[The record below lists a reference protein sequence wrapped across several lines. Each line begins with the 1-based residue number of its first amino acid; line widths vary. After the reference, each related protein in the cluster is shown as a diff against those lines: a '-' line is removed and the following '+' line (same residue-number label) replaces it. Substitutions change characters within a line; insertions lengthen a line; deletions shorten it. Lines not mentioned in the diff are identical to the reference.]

1 MSSFKHRSRAL
12 LIGTVLAFL
21 CGAPALADDTEIF
34 LGQNNSGVKP
44 NILFILDTSG
54 SMDTDVV
61 TENAPFDPLQT
72 YTGSCRSDRVYWV
85 RDDGNPILPPDC
97 GSAAWFSASNFKCKT
112 ARDVFATT
120 GYYSATRAGQYSSTN
135 SRWEQIRS
143 SVTNQDVECRA
154 DAGIDGD
161 GVNLTRLWARD
172 SSAKWTA
179 NSSNQI
185 TWNANNTN
193 RNYIFYSYNYLNWY
207 NNPATFTT
215 KSRLETV
222 QDVASSLL
230 QNLSGVNVGLM
241 RYSNNNNNGCDD
253 TSSAEGGMVTFAMSD
268 IDAGSNRT
276 NVINTLKAYNASG
289 CTPLSETLYEATQY
303 FRGQTWDY
311 GKNSYSKPGTPLHS
325 VSGSLLA
332 DGKTYKTPIQY
343 SCQKNYIVYLTD
355 GEPTA
360 DTSADTKIQNLPDF
374 KSLVAAQCDGS
385 GDGHCLDDLA
395 QYLNK
400 EDLAPN
406 LQGKQNV
413 TSYWI
418 GFGPEVTGSK
428 LLQTTATRG
437 GGAFYSADNTV
448 GLTAVLSSIVTE
460 ILRTNTTFT
469 APSVSV
475 NAFNRTQ
482 TLSDLYVSVFRP
494 DQTYRWPGNVKKY
507 RVVDGEITDADGK
520 AAVDPTTGF
529 FDSSARSFWSAAAD
543 GPDVGSGGAAHREPI
558 PAQRKVYTNI
568 ETGNNNLWQGNNVV
582 SVTNPLLTDALL
594 LTGVAGAP
602 THDDLINWALG
613 QDVQDADLDDD
624 TTEPRYD
631 MGDPLHAKPAVVIY
645 GGSAGSPNI
654 DDAVIYTPTNDGYL
668 HAFDAV
674 TGNELW
680 AFIPQDQLDDLRGIY
695 KNTTVNS
702 KHYALDAEVR
712 VLKYD
717 VNQNGIVEPGQGDKV
732 LLFFGQGRG
741 GSNYYA
747 LDVTTKD
754 QPKML
759 WTDGPVQ
766 LPGIGQTWSAP
777 IVTRVNIQ
785 GATQN
790 SQKIVLMFAG
800 GYDDTQDT
808 NTQNTDTV
816 GNSIFIIDALT
827 GARLWRGSDTAGN
840 QQFAKMNY
848 SIPSNLAVLDL
859 DGDTFADRIYVGD
872 TGGQLWRFDINNGN
886 VAGSLMAGGVI
897 ANLGAANPAG
907 GNPGTPPMSKTRRFY
922 SAPDVALIHRRG
934 RPTFFNV
941 ALGSGYRGHPLN
953 NQVQDRF
960 YSIRDYNPLT
970 TFATQALFDSAYS
983 VVTTDTDAN
992 TLTDVTNI
1000 TDQVAPTVADTAKG
1014 WKLELRLPGGYV
1026 GEKVLAE
1033 SRTFNNKIF
1042 FPTYIPSSAA
1052 AADPCA
1058 PAGGS
1063 NRAYIV
1069 SVIDGS
1075 PVIDQDGTNTDTN
1088 GDGIPDLTLADRY
1101 SVLRQGGIAPEI
1113 AFLFPGRDP
1122 NNPMP
1127 PPTDPNGP
1135 TNPND
1140 PTQTMQ
1146 GQDPVVC
1153 LSGAE
1158 VLNAC
1163 VGFNARIKTFW
1174 RESDAP

>member
-12 LIGTVLAFL
+12 LIGTVLAFM

-34 LGQNNSGVKP
+34 LGQNNTGVKP

-61 TENAPFDPLQT
+61 TENAPYDPLQI
-72 YTGSCRSDRVYWV
+72 YGGSCRSDRVYWV
-85 RDDGNPILPPDC
+85 RDDGTPILPPTC
-97 GSAAWFSASNFKCKT
+97 EAASYVSATNFKCKT
-112 ARDVFATT
+112 ARDVFPVA
-120 GYYSATRAGQYSSTN
+120 GFYSATRAAQFSTIN
-135 SRWEQIRS
+135 TRWEQLRS
-143 SVTNQDVECRA
+143 TTTTLDVECRA

-172 SSAKWTA
+172 NATKWTA
-179 NSSNQI
+179 NSGNQI

-207 NNPATFTT
+207 NNPSTFTS

-253 TSSAEGGMVTFAMSD
+253 TTSAEGGMVTFAVSD
-268 IDAGSNRT
+268 IDAGTNRT
-276 NVINTLKAYNASG
+276 DVINTLKSYNASG
-289 CTPLSETLYEATQY
+289 CTPLSETLYEANQY
-303 FRGQTWDY
+303 FSGQVWDY
-311 GKNSYSKPGTPLHS
+311 GKNAMSKPGTSSPS
-325 VSGSLLA
+325 VAASRLA
-332 DGKTYKTPIQY
+332 DGKTYKTPMQF

-360 DTSADTKIQNLPDF
+360 DTTADAKIQGLPGF
-374 KSLVAAQCDGS
+374 NTVVGAQCDGT

-395 QYLNK
+395 QYMYK
-400 EDLAPN
+400 EDLQPN
-406 LQGKQNV
+406 MPGNQNV

-418 GFGPEVTGSK
+418 GFGPDVTGSA
-428 LLQTTATRG
+428 LLQTTAQRG
-437 GGAFYSADNTV
+437 GGQFYNAENTV

-494 DQTYRWPGNVKKY
+494 NSTYRWPGNVKKY
-507 RVVDGEITDADGK
+507 RVANGEIGDANGN
-520 AAVDPTTGF
+520 AAVDPNTGF
-529 FDSSARSFWSAAAD
+529 FADTALSYWSASPDGAD
-543 GPDVGSGGAAHREPI
+543 VSAGGAAHHEPV

-568 ETGNNNLWQGNNVV
+568 ESGNNNLWTGSNVV
-582 SVTNPLLTDALL
+582 SVTNPLLTDAVLG
-594 LTGVAGAP
+594 TGVAGAP
-602 THDDLINWALG
+602 AHDDLINWALG
-613 QDVQDADLDDD
+613 QDVQDADLDSD
-624 TTEPRYD
+624 TTEARED

-645 GGSAGSPNI
+645 GGSTGSPNI

-668 HAFDAV
+668 HAFNAL
-674 TGNELW
+674 TGDELW
-680 AFIPQDQLDDLRGIY
+680 AYIPYDQLDDIRGIY
-695 KNTTVNS
+695 TNTTVNT

-717 VNQNGIVEPGQGDKV
+717 VNQNGIVEPAQGDKV
-732 LLFFGQGRG
+732 ILFFGQGRG

-747 LDVTTKD
+747 LDVTVKD

-759 WTDGPVQ
+759 WTLGPAQ
-766 LPGIGQTWSAP
+766 LTGIGQTWSAP

-785 GATQN
+785 GVSQN

-808 NTQNTDTV
+808 GTLNTDNL
-816 GNSIFIIDALT
+816 GNGLYVVDALT
-827 GARLWRGSDTAGN
+827 GALLWRGSQTTGN
-840 QQFAKMNY
+840 QTFAKMAY
-848 SIPSNLAVLDL
+848 SIPANLAVLDL

-872 TGGQLWRFDINNGN
+872 MGGQLWRFDISNGN
-886 VAGSLMAGGVI
+886 AQNALMAGGVI
-897 ANLGAANPAG
+897 ADLGAAQMTAPQ
-907 GNPGTPPMSKTRRFY
+907 PMASTRRFY
-922 SAPDVALIHRRG
+922 NGADVALIHRRG

-953 NQVQDRF
+953 AQVQDRF
-960 YSIRDYNPLT
+960 YSIRDYNALNKL
-970 TFATQALFDSAYS
+970 TQAQYDALT
-983 VVTTDTDAN
+983 VITDGV
-992 TLTDVTNI
+992 LSNI
-1000 TDQVAPTVADTAKG
+1000 TDQVAPTVADNAPG
-1014 WKLELRLPGGYV
+1014 WKLELRLPSGYI

-1058 PAGGS
+1058 PIGGT

-1069 SVIDGS
+1069 DVIDGS
-1075 PVIDQDGTNTDTN
+1075 PVIDQDGVNTDSN

-1101 SVLRQGGIAPEI
+1101 STLRQGGIAPEI

-1122 NNPMP
+1122 NNPTP
-1127 PPTDPNGP
+1127 PAYDPNNP
-1135 TNPND
+1135 PNPNAPQQD
-1140 PTQTMQ
+1140 MT

-1174 RESDAP
+1174 RESDAN

>member
-1 MSSFKHRSRAL
+1 MSSLKHRSRAL
-12 LIGTVLAFL
+12 LIGTVLAFA

-61 TENAPFDPLQT
+61 TENAPYDPAVT
-72 YTGSCRSDRVYWV
+72 YGGSCRSDRTYWV
-85 RDDGNPILPPDC
+85 RDDGTPILPPTC
-97 GSAAWFSASNFKCKT
+97 EAATWFNATNMKCKT
-112 ARDVFATT
+112 AKDAFLVAGF
-120 GYYSATRAGQYSSTN
+120 YSATRAAQFSTTN

-143 SVTNQDVECRA
+143 TVTNLDVECRA

-172 SSAKWTA
+172 SSAKWTS
-179 NSSNQI
+179 NSNNQI

-207 NNPATFTT
+207 NNPSTFTS

-222 QDVASSLL
+222 QEVASNLL
-230 QNLSGVNVGLM
+230 TNLTGVNVGLM

-253 TSSAEGGMVTFAMSD
+253 GTSAEGGMVTFAVSD
-268 IDAGSNRT
+268 IDAGTNRT
-276 NVINTLKAYNASG
+276 NVINTVKSYNASG
-289 CTPLSETLYEATQY
+289 CTPLSETLYEANQY
-303 FRGQTWDY
+303 FRGQVWDY
-311 GKNSYSKPGTPLHS
+311 GKNAMSKPGTSSPS
-325 VSGSLLA
+325 VAASRLA
-332 DGKTYKTPIQY
+332 DGKTYKTPMQY

-360 DTSADTKIQNLPDF
+360 DTSADAKIEGLPDF
-374 KSLVAAQCDGS
+374 KTVVGASCDGT

-395 QYLNK
+395 QYMYK
-400 EDLAPN
+400 EDLQPN
-406 LQGKQNV
+406 MPGNQNV

-418 GFGPEVTGSK
+418 GFGPDVTGSK

-437 GGAFYSADNTV
+437 GGQFYNADNTV

-494 DQTYRWPGNVKKY
+494 DRTYRWPGNVKKY
-507 RVVDGEITDADGK
+507 RVTNGDIVDADGK
-520 AAVDPTTGF
+520 KAVDPNTGF
-529 FDSSARSFWSAAAD
+529 FTDTARSYWSASPDGADVAA
-543 GPDVGSGGAAHREPI
+543 GGAAHREPI
-558 PAQRKVYTNI
+558 PTKRNLYTNI
-568 ETGNNNLWQGNNVV
+568 EAGNNNLWTGNDVI
-582 SVTNPLLTDALL
+582 SVTNPLITDAVLGV
-594 LTGVAGAP
+594 GVAGQP

-613 QDVQDADLDDD
+613 QDVQDADLDSD
-624 TTEPRYD
+624 TTEPRQD

-680 AFIPQDQLDDLRGIY
+680 AYIPFDQLDDIRGIY
-695 KNTTVNS
+695 KNTTVNT

-717 VNQNGIVEPGQGDKV
+717 VNQNGIVEPAQGDKV
-732 LLFFGQGRG
+732 FLFFGQGRG

-747 LDVTTKD
+747 LDVTVKD

-759 WTDGPVQ
+759 WTLGPAQ

-777 IVTRVNIQ
+777 IVTRVNVQ
-785 GATQN
+785 GVTQN
-790 SQKIVLMFAG
+790 SQKLVLVFAG

-808 NTQNTDTV
+808 YTQNTDTI
-816 GNSIFIIDALT
+816 GNSIYMVDLLT
-827 GARLWRGSDTAGN
+827 GSLLWRGSQTAGN
-840 QQFAKMNY
+840 QTFAKMQY
-848 SIPSNLAVLDL
+848 SIPSNLALLDL

-886 VAGSLMAGGVI
+886 AQNALLAGGVI
-897 ANLGAANPAG
+897 ADLGAAQMTAPQ
-907 GNPGTPPMSKTRRFY
+907 PMASTRRFY

-960 YSIRDYNPLT
+960 YSIRDYNALNK
-970 TFATQALFDSAYS
+970 FATQALFDAAMTAYG
-983 VVTTDTDAN
+983 VTTDTNVD
-992 TLTDVTNI
+992 NI
-1000 TDQVAPTVADTAKG
+1000 TDQVSPTIADNSRG

-1058 PAGGS
+1058 PIGGS

-1069 SVIDGS
+1069 DVIDGS
-1075 PVIDQDGTNTDTN
+1075 PVIDQDGTTTDSN

-1122 NNPMP
+1122 NNPNNP
-1127 PPTDPNGP
+1127 PIDPNNP
-1135 TNPND
+1135 PNPNA
-1140 PTQTMQ
+1140 PEQSMQ

-1174 RESDAP
+1174 RESDAN

>member
-12 LIGTVLAFL
+12 LIGTVLAFT
-21 CGAPALADDTEIF
+21 CGAPVLADDTEIF
-34 LGQNNSGVKP
+34 LGQNNTGVKP

-61 TENAPFDPLQT
+61 TENAPYDPLQI
-72 YTGSCRSDRVYWV
+72 YSGSCRSDRVYWV
-85 RDDGNPILPPDC
+85 RDDGTPILPPDC
-97 GSAAWFSASNFKCKT
+97 GVATWFSATNMKCK
-112 ARDVFATT
+112 AALDAFAIT
-120 GYYSATRAGQYSSTN
+120 GNYSATRAAQYAPGNT
-135 SRWEQIRS
+135 RWEQIRS
-143 SVTNQDVECRA
+143 TVTNQDVECRA
-154 DAGIDGD
+154 DAGIHGD

-172 SSAKWTA
+172 TSAKWTA
-179 NSSNQI
+179 TTANQI

-193 RNYIFYSYNYLNWY
+193 RNYLFYSYNYLNWY

-222 QDVASSLL
+222 QEVATNLL
-230 QNLSGVNVGLM
+230 TNVSGVNVGLM

-253 TSSAEGGMVTFAMSD
+253 TTSAEGGMVTFAMSD
-268 IDAGSNRT
+268 IDAGTNRT
-276 NVINTLKAYNASG
+276 SLINTVKSYNASG

-303 FRGQTWDY
+303 FRGQVWDY
-311 GKNSYSKPGTPLHS
+311 GKNAQSKPGTASPS
-325 VSGSLLA
+325 VAASRLA
-332 DGKTYKTPIQY
+332 DGKTYKTPMQY

-360 DTSADTKIQNLPDF
+360 DTSADAKITALPDF
-374 KSLVAAQCDGS
+374 NTLVGNSCDGS

-400 EDLAPN
+400 EDLQPSMP
-406 LQGKQNV
+406 GKQNV

-418 GFGPEVTGSK
+418 GFGPDVTGST
-428 LLQTTATRG
+428 LLQTTANRG
-437 GGAFYSADNTV
+437 GGQFYNADNTV
-448 GLTAVLSSIVTE
+448 GLSAVLTSIVTE

-494 DQTYRWPGNVKKY
+494 DGTYRWPGNVKKY
-507 RVVDGEITDADGK
+507 RVVDGEIRDANDQL
-520 AAVDPTTGF
+520 AVDPNTGF
-529 FDSSARSFWSAAAD
+529 FSTTARSYWSASAD
-543 GPDVGSGGAAHREPI
+543 GPDVSAGGAANREPD
-558 PAQRKVYTNI
+558 PNLRKIYTNI
-568 ETGNNNLWQGNNVV
+568 EAGNNNLWQGNNVV
-582 SVTNPLLTDALL
+582 SVTNPLITDAVL
-594 LTGVAGAP
+594 GVGVPGQP

-613 QDVQDADLDDD
+613 QDVQDADLDNND
-624 TTEPRYD
+624 TEARHD

-668 HAFDAV
+668 HAIDAP

-680 AFIPQDQLDDLRGIY
+680 AYIPQDLLDDIRGIY

-702 KHYALDAEVR
+702 KHYALDSEVR

-717 VNQNGIVEPGQGDKV
+717 VNQNGIVEAAQGDKV

-747 LDVTTKD
+747 LDVTTKA

-759 WTDGPVQ
+759 WTLGPVQ
-766 LPGIGQTWSAP
+766 LPGIGQSWSSP
-777 IVTRVNIQ
+777 IVTRVNVQ
-785 GATQN
+785 GVSQN
-790 SQKIVLMFAG
+790 SQKIALIFAA

-808 NTQNTDTV
+808 YTQNTDTV
-816 GNSIFIIDALT
+816 GNGVYIVDALT
-827 GARLWRGSDTAGN
+827 GARLWRGSQAAGD
-840 QQFAKMNY
+840 QTFAKMAY
-848 SIPSNLAVLDL
+848 SIPSNLTVLDL
-859 DGDTFADRIYVGD
+859 DGDTFADRVYVGD
-872 TGGQLWRFDINNGN
+872 TGGQLWRFDITNGN
-886 VAGSLMAGGVI
+886 AANALVAGGVI
-897 ANLGAANPAG
+897 ADLGAASLTAPQ
-907 GNPGTPPMSKTRRFY
+907 PMSATRRFY
-922 SAPDVALIHRRG
+922 SAPDVALIRRRG
-934 RPTFFNV
+934 RPTFFNI
-941 ALGSGYRGHPLN
+941 ALGSGYRGHPLDDR
-953 NQVQDRF
+953 VQDRF
-960 YSIRDYNPLT
+960 YSIRDYNALNKL
-970 TFATQALFDSAYS
+970 TQAQFNALT
-983 VVTTDTDAN
+983 VITDAS
-992 TLTDVTNI
+992 LANI
-1000 TDQVAPTVADTAKG
+1000 TDQVAPTVSDTATG
-1014 WKLELRLPGGYV
+1014 WKLELRLPNGYV

-1042 FPTYIPSSAA
+1042 FPSYIPSSAA
-1052 AADPCA
+1052 AADVCA

-1069 SVIDGS
+1069 SVLNGA
-1075 PVIDQDGTNTDTN
+1075 PVIEQDGTASDTN

-1101 SVLRQGGIAPEI
+1101 TNLRQGGIAPEI

-1122 NNPMP
+1122 NNPNP
-1127 PPTDPNGP
+1127 PPVDPNNP
-1135 TNPND
+1135 PNPND
-1140 PTQTMQ
+1140 PLGGMQ

-1163 VGFNARIKTFW
+1163 VGFNARVKTFW
-1174 RESDAP
+1174 HESDSN